1 MTKRIL
7 IAFFIFAL
15 SATIAPSLSQAQ
27 NSSISTGET
36 SSLDALALSQ
46 GQGKVVDK
54 LSAEFSSFLGDDSRA
69 VVTGLRTGTPFEV
82 TSTTTSSTGT
92 PTTTVTTIN
101 PPTGQMGFGNVKITL
116 ALAETHLSQYGI
128 TQPTPEQLQAAL
140 LGGAIM
146 TGSGT
151 SATTTDLQGVLT
163 MRSQG
168 MGWGEISKE
177 LGYKLGSVV
186 SGHNAAK
193 HGATVGT
200 TSSTGSGIVNGAGQS
215 VGATEG
221 GIVTGSGRSVGKSW
235 KGASIKSRVNKGI
248 VTGSG
253 RSTIGATSGITTGR
267 GHGYGHTTRGHGH
280 SGRGKGRNK

>member
-7 IAFFIFAL
+7 IAFFILAL

-27 NSSISTGET
+27 TFPTSTVET
-36 SSLDALALSQ
+36 SSLDTQVLSQ

-54 LSAEFSSFLGDDSRA
+54 LSSEFSSFLGDDSTA
-69 VVTGLRTGTPFEV
+69 VVTGLRTGTPFDL
-82 TSTTTSSTGT
+82 TSTTTDPAGI
-92 PTTTVTTIN
+92 PTTTVTTIT
-101 PPTGQMGFGNVKITL
+101 PPTRPMGFGNVKITL
-116 ALAETHLSQYGI
+116 ALAEAQLSQYGI

-151 SATTTDLQGVLT
+151 TATTTDIQGVLT
-163 MRSQG
+163 LRSQG
-168 MGWGEISKE
+168 MGWGGISKE
-177 LGYKLGSVV
+177 LGFKLGSVV

-200 TSSTGSGIVNGAGQS
+200 TSSTGSGIANGSGQS

-221 GIVTGSGRSVGKSW
+221 GIVTGSGKSVGKSW
-235 KGASIKSRVNKGI
+235 NGTSGKTHSDKGI

-253 RSTIGATSGITTGR
+253 RSIGATSGITTGR
-267 GHGYGHTTRGHGH
+267 GHGYGHTRSGH
-280 SGRGKGRNK
+280 SHSGHGKGRNK